1 MLVGGAKLQ
10 RVPGLMP
17 ADNLM
22 EPGPRISDCRALGVP
37 ELVLSG
43 LPVPNTWG
51 LVLFCFVF

>member
-22 EPGPRISDCRALGVP
+22 EPDPRISGCRALGHLMVGKM
-37 ELVLSG
+37 V
-43 LPVPNTWG
+43 
-51 LVLFCFVF
+51 C

>member
-17 ADNLM
+17 ANNLM
-22 EPGPRISDCRALGVP
+22 EPGPRISGFRALGVP

-43 LPVPNTWG
+43 H
-51 LVLFCFVF
+51 